1 MVDNWRHIDCD
12 KNSSITFVYFAICD
26 IFALW
31 FRRETPK
38 AKDKM
43 IRIMVDASIKSLLS
57 EEFGVSVQFVR
68 AALNF
73 KRGGDKAIAI
83 RRAALE
89 RGGRQTDGSPDK
101 VALSAKE
108 YARR

>member
-1 MVDNWRHIDCD
+1 
-12 KNSSITFVYFAICD
+12 
-26 IFALW
+26 
-31 FRRETPK
+31 
-38 AKDKM
+38 M
-43 IRIMVDASIKSLLS
+43 IRVMIEASVKLALS

-108 YARR
+108 YAQR

>member
-1 MVDNWRHIDCD
+1 
-12 KNSSITFVYFAICD
+12 
-26 IFALW
+26 
-31 FRRETPK
+31 
-38 AKDKM
+38 M

-89 RGGRQTDGSPDK
+89 RGEGKQTA
-101 VALSAKE
+101 ALIRLPCQLKYTPKGE
-108 YARR
+108 YCKWFSHRRAV

>member
-1 MVDNWRHIDCD
+1 M
-12 KNSSITFVYFAICD
+12 FAKIRTKVLRVFATCS
-26 IFALW
+26 IFAMC
-31 FRRETPK
+31 FVRKPHNE
-38 AKDKM
+38 AKKIM
-43 IRIMVDASIKSLLS
+43 IRIMIEASVKLALS